1 MKFNVIFYS
10 ILTTLFFVGYL
21 LTSNFWSGFLFCL
34 FLSLGYVT
42 FLETKDYLVRRLST
56 LENRFITLFYNGKNF
71 DEIQKELNITDKRM
85 MKLITK
91 FKANQ

>member
-10 ILTTLFFVGYL
+10 ALTTIFFVGYL

-34 FLSLGYVT
+34 FLSLGYIT
-42 FLETKDYLVRRLST
+42 FLEARDYFARKHTT
-56 LENRFITLFYNGKNF
+56 LENRFITMFYNGKTF
-71 DEIQKELNITDKRM
+71 DEIQKELNVTDKRM
-85 MKLITK
+85 IKLITK